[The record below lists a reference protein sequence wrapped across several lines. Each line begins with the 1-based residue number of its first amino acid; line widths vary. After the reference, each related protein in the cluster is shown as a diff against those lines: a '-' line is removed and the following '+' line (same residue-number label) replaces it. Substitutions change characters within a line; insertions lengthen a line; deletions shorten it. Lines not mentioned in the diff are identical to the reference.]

1 MQTLL
6 RELYLQS
13 LKKQFSI
20 SLKGSSDFA
29 IGDRTTLSTNRLK
42 TGILETTS
50 WGCPCFI
57 TRVLFLTFSV
67 REKSS
72 HIKTPPTISF
82 TLNESCPQGST
93 VVVVP
98 A

>member
-1 MQTLL
+1 M
-6 RELYLQS
+6 
-13 LKKQFSI
+13 
-20 SLKGSSDFA
+20 KGSSDLA
-29 IGDRTTLSTNRLK
+29 MSDRTILSINRLK
-42 TGILETTS
+42 TGILETTL

-67 REKSS
+67 REKFS

-82 TLNESCPQGST
+82 TLNESCPQSST